1 MRTRA
6 DVMDAASC
14 LYFGSHTMS
23 AAQAVGKEN
32 RGRGR
37 DALFHVKGKSQKRCF
52 IFFIITV

>member
-52 IFFIITV
+52 IFL